1 MNISQI
7 DAGAVLG
14 AIAPRFS
21 GDAGVRQ
28 AEIIEAIADDFTSTL
43 AQYEINTPLR
53 VAHFIAQLAHES
65 AGFRTTEEFASGAAY
80 EGRVTLGNTVPGD
93 GKRYKGRGLLQ
104 LTGRANYRR
113 VGELIGVDLEA
124 NPHIAAEPLTSLKIA
139 CVYWQDKKINPLC
152 DADDFVGVTKKV
164 NGGTN
169 GLEDRRR
176 YLAKAK
182 QVLASPVVA
191 SVDEPLVHPHLL
203 AHADLKQAST
213 AYSAVDRTQATT
225 GLTTVAGGT
234 VAAAFK
240 GAIDN
245 AEKITLTPDG
255 IINLIGATAQLI
267 TKYGLPFLGLAFGV
281 VVLCQVV
288 QFYQR
293 KWMTG

>member
-1 MNISQI
+1 MNIT
-7 DAGAVLG
+7 AETLR

-21 GDAGVRQ
+21 GAAGKAQ
-28 AEIIEAIADDFTSTL
+28 AEIIDAIADDI
-43 AQYEINTPLR
+43 AGVMAEYDINTPLR
-53 VAHFIAQLAHES
+53 AAHFLAQLAHES

-80 EGRVTLGNTVPGD
+80 EGRVILGNTVPGD

-113 VGELIGVDLEA
+113 VGELIGVDLEN

-139 CVYWQDKKINPLC
+139 CEYWKDRKINPLC

-182 QVLASPVVA
+182 EVLASPVVA
-191 SVDEPLVHPHLL
+191 PADAPLVHPHLL
-203 AHADLKQAST
+203 AHSDLKQAST
-213 AYSAVDRTQATT
+213 AYSAVDKTQATT
-225 GLTTVAGGT
+225 GATTIAGGA

-255 IINLIGATAQLI
+255 IINLVGATAQLI
-267 TKYGLPFLGLAFGV
+267 TKYGLPFLGLAFAV

-293 KWMTG
+293 KYLTG